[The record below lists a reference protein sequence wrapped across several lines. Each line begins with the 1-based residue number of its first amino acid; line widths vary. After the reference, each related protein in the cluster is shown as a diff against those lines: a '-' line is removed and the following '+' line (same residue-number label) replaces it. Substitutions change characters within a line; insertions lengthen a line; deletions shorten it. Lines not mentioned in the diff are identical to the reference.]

1 MKKLK
6 KLVKENNKSIYKINS
21 YNRLLKLTLNRKIV
35 KKALM
40 VKPYNAS
47 LDSMA
52 EYIIEQMLPMA
63 NGSKY

>member
-6 KLVKENNKSIYKINS
+6 KLKKLVEENNKSIYKINS

-40 VKPYNAS
+40 V
-47 LDSMA
+47 
-52 EYIIEQMLPMA
+52 
-63 NGSKY
+63 